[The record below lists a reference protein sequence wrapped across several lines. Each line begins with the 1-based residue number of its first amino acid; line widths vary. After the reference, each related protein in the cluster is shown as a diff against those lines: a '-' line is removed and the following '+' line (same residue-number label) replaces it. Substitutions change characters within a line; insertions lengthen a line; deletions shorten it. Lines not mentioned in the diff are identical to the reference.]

1 MKLKINVRT
10 FSSSYRDI
18 QDKTVGT
25 LSQRIA
31 GQIHSLQG
39 LQTHLEGI
47 RDYLEKVAMK
57 KLPINHQ
64 ILYQLQDIFNLL
76 PNLNLE
82 EFSKSFAVKTNDQLL
97 VVYVA
102 SLIRSVIALHNLIGN
117 KVANREAEK
126 LEKEGEKKKEELKAK
141 KEKEK
146 EAAAAAAAA
155 AASKGEGGGESSK
168 DSAAG
173 GKDSSSSSS
182 SSAAAKDKKEGEK
195 KGGNEK
201 TDKKK

>member
-1 MKLKINVRT
+1 MRLNHIACT
-10 FSSSYRDI
+10 FSSSCRDI

-82 EFSKSFAVKTNDQLL
+82 EFTKSFAVKTNDQLL
-97 VVYVA
+97 IVYVA

-146 EAAAAAAAA
+146 EAAAAAAA
-155 AASKGEGGGESSK
+155 SKGEGGGETSK
-168 DSAAG
+168 DSAS
-173 GKDSSSSSS
+173 KDSSSSSS
-182 SSAAAKDKKEGEK
+182 AAKDKKEGEK

>member
-1 MKLKINVRT
+1 MQTNVRFNFERLIFFVT
-10 FSSSYRDI
+10 CRDI

-82 EFSKSFAVKTNDQLL
+82 EFTKSFAVKTNDQLL
-97 VVYVA
+97 IVYVA

-141 KEKEK
+141 KDKEK
-146 EAAAAAAAA
+146 EAAAA
-155 AASKGEGGGESSK
+155 AASKGEGGESSK
-168 DSAAG
+168 DSAS
-173 GKDSSSSSS
+173 KDSSSSS
-182 SSAAAKDKKEGEK
+182 AKDKKEEEK
-195 KGGNEK
+195 KGNEK

>member
-1 MKLKINVRT
+1 MCVMES
-10 FSSSYRDI
+10 FHVFRDI

-25 LSQRIA
+25 LSQRISS
-31 GQIHSLQG
+31 QIHSLQG

-47 RDYLEKVAMK
+47 RDYLEKVAMR
-57 KLPINHQ
+57 KLPVNHQ

-82 EFSKSFAVKTNDQLL
+82 EFTRSFAVKTNDQLL

-117 KVANREAEK
+117 KVANREAERQ
-126 LEKEGEKKKEELKAK
+126 EKEGEKKKEELKAK

-155 AASKGEGGGESSK
+155 GKSEGGGSESKDSSK
-168 DSAAG
+168 DSN
-173 GKDSSSSSS
+173 
-182 SSAAAKDKKEGEK
+182 KKEGGK
-195 KGGNEK
+195 KDDDK
-201 TDKKK
+201 TDKKTTKK

>member
-1 MKLKINVRT
+1 MNII
-10 FSSSYRDI
+10 FCHPYRDI

-82 EFSKSFAVKTNDQLL
+82 EFTKSFAVKTNDQLL
-97 VVYVA
+97 IVYVA

-146 EAAAAAAAA
+146 EAAAAA
-155 AASKGEGGGESSK
+155 SKGEGGESSK
-168 DSAAG
+168 DSSS
-173 GKDSSSSSS
+173 KDSSSSGKDSS
-182 SSAAAKDKKEGEK
+182 GKKE
-195 KGGNEK
+195 EK

>member
-1 MKLKINVRT
+1 MYHFPVYLC
-10 FSSSYRDI
+10 RDI

-25 LSQRIA
+25 LSQRVA
-31 GQIHSLQG
+31 SQIYSLQG

-47 RDYLEKVAMK
+47 RDYLEKVAMR

-82 EFSKSFAVKTNDQLL
+82 EFTRSFAVKTNDQLL
-97 VVYVA
+97 IVYVA

-117 KVANREAEK
+117 KVANREAER

-146 EAAAAAAAA
+146 EAAAAG
-155 AASKGEGGGESSK
+155 KGDGTTPGSGESK
-168 DSAAG
+168 D
-173 GKDSSSSSS
+173 
-182 SSAAAKDKKEGEK
+182 DKKSES
-195 KGGNEK
+195 NK
-201 TDKKK
+201 TDKKNKK

>member
-1 MKLKINVRT
+1 MPEQALGGIPLGLRLVVKINLLILHDTV
-10 FSSSYRDI
+10 FLYRDI

-31 GQIHSLQG
+31 SQIHSLQG

-47 RDYLEKVAMK
+47 RDYLEKVATK

-82 EFSKSFAVKTNDQLL
+82 EFTRSFAVKTNDQLL

-117 KVANREAEK
+117 KAANREAERQ
-126 LEKEGEKKKEELKAK
+126 EKEGEKKKEELKAK

-146 EAAAAAAAA
+146 EVAAAAA
-155 AASKGEGGGESSK
+155 KGEGESK
-168 DSAAG
+168 DS
-173 GKDSSSSSS
+173 
-182 SSAAAKDKKEGEK
+182 KEEK
-195 KGGNEK
+195 KSEK
-201 TDKKK
+201 AEKETKK

>member
-1 MKLKINVRT
+1 MYKQHSLVLL
-10 FSSSYRDI
+10 FYYSSCRDI

-47 RDYLEKVAMK
+47 REYLEKVAMK

-82 EFSKSFAVKTNDQLL
+82 EFTKSFAVKTNDQLL
-97 VVYVA
+97 IVYVA

-155 AASKGEGGGESSK
+155 SKGEGGGESSK
-168 DSAAG
+168 DSAS
-173 GKDSSSSSS
+173 KDSSSSSS
-182 SSAAAKDKKEGEK
+182 SSANKDKKEEEK
-195 KGGNEK
+195 KGKEK
-201 TDKKK
+201 TDRKK

>member
-1 MKLKINVRT
+1 MRLNHITCT

-82 EFSKSFAVKTNDQLL
+82 EFTKSFAVKTNDQLL
-97 VVYVA
+97 IVYVA

-146 EAAAAAAAA
+146 EAAAAAAA
-155 AASKGEGGGESSK
+155 SKGEGGGETSK
-168 DSAAG
+168 DSAN
-173 GKDSSSSSS
+173 KDSSSSSS
-182 SSAAAKDKKEGEK
+182 SAKDKKEGEK

>member
-1 MKLKINVRT
+1 MHNFYSI
-10 FSSSYRDI
+10 FCRDI

-82 EFSKSFAVKTNDQLL
+82 EFTRSFAVKTNDQLL
-97 VVYVA
+97 IVYVA

-146 EAAAAAAAA
+146 EAAAAAA
-155 AASKGEGGGESSK
+155 SKGEGGGSEGS
-168 DSAAG
+168 
-173 GKDSSSSSS
+173 KDSSSSKVSLS
-182 SSAAAKDKKEGEK
+182 VKDSTEKKKDGEK
-195 KGGNEK
+195 KGNEK

>member
-1 MKLKINVRT
+1 M
-10 FSSSYRDI
+10 
-18 QDKTVGT
+18 
-25 LSQRIA
+25 
-31 GQIHSLQG
+31 
-39 LQTHLEGI
+39 QTHLEGI

-82 EFSKSFAVKTNDQLL
+82 EFTKSFAVKTNDQLL
-97 VVYVA
+97 IVYVA

-141 KEKEK
+141 KEREK
-146 EAAAAAAAA
+146 EAAA
-155 AASKGEGGGESSK
+155 AASKGEGGGGSESSK
-168 DSAAG
+168 DSSSSKDSTS
-173 GKDSSSSSS
+173 KDSSG
-182 SSAAAKDKKEGEK
+182 KKKEGGK
-195 KGGNEK
+195 KGDEK

>member
-1 MKLKINVRT
+1 M
-10 FSSSYRDI
+10 YRDI

-25 LSQRIA
+25 LSQRVA
-31 GQIHSLQG
+31 SQIYSLQG

-47 RDYLEKVAMK
+47 RDYLEKVAMR

-82 EFSKSFAVKTNDQLL
+82 EFTRSFAVKTNDQLL
-97 VVYVA
+97 IVYVA

-117 KVANREAEK
+117 KVANREAER

-146 EAAAAAAAA
+146 EAAAAG
-155 AASKGEGGGESSK
+155 KGDGTTPGSGESK
-168 DSAAG
+168 D
-173 GKDSSSSSS
+173 
-182 SSAAAKDKKEGEK
+182 DKKSES
-195 KGGNEK
+195 NK
-201 TDKKK
+201 TDKKNKK

>member
-1 MKLKINVRT
+1 MA
-10 FSSSYRDI
+10 
-18 QDKTVGT
+18 
-25 LSQRIA
+25 SQIY
-31 GQIHSLQG
+31 SLQG

-47 RDYLEKVAMK
+47 RDYLEKVAMR

-82 EFSKSFAVKTNDQLL
+82 EFTRSFAVKTNDQLL
-97 VVYVA
+97 IVYVA

-117 KVANREAEK
+117 KVANREAER

-146 EAAAAAAAA
+146 EAAAAG
-155 AASKGEGGGESSK
+155 KGDGTTPGSGESK
-168 DSAAG
+168 D
-173 GKDSSSSSS
+173 
-182 SSAAAKDKKEGEK
+182 DKKSES
-195 KGGNEK
+195 NK
-201 TDKKK
+201 TDKKNKK

>member
-1 MKLKINVRT
+1 M
-10 FSSSYRDI
+10 
-18 QDKTVGT
+18 GT

-47 RDYLEKVAMK
+47 KDYLEKVAMK

-82 EFSKSFAVKTNDQLL
+82 EFTKSFAVKTNDQLL
-97 VVYVA
+97 IVYVA

-141 KEKEK
+141 KDKEK
-146 EAAAAAAAA
+146 EAAAA
-155 AASKGEGGGESSK
+155 AASKGEGGESSK
-168 DSAAG
+168 DSAS
-173 GKDSSSSSS
+173 KDSSLSSLS
-182 SSAAAKDKKEGEK
+182 AKDKKEEEK
-195 KGGNEK
+195 KGNEK

>member
-1 MKLKINVRT
+1 M
-10 FSSSYRDI
+10 
-18 QDKTVGT
+18 GT

-82 EFSKSFAVKTNDQLL
+82 EFTKSFAVKTNDQLL
-97 VVYVA
+97 IVYVA

-146 EAAAAAAAA
+146 EAAAAAAA
-155 AASKGEGGGESSK
+155 SKGEGGENSK
-168 DSAAG
+168 DSSS
-173 GKDSSSSSS
+173 KDSSSS
-182 SSAAAKDKKEGEK
+182 AKDSSGKKEEEK
-195 KGGNEK
+195 KGKEK